1 MARISR
7 EERLSA
13 LKCELGGG
21 KVVSLYDLRGFS
33 RVVVAAGD
41 AEYCVAAVA
50 AAETVREPLV
60 ERGVLVVP
68 VVLPGGDAARGGRPS
83 PTKDDKRFRASPSP
97 WISGRGGSKSRRRRP
112 RWRRGRGCTSVC
124 AWTAACDR
132 AGRGSRPGIDSPSS
146 FPRRIRGVA
155 SWTASTGASAWTRE

>member
-68 VVLPGGDAARGGRPS
+68 VVLPGGDAADAAAVP
-83 PTKDDKRFRASPSP
+83 P
-97 WISGRGGSKSRRRRP
+97 RRRTIKISRLP
-112 RWRRGRGCTSVC
+112 CLRG
-124 AWTAACDR
+124 
-132 AGRGSRPGIDSPSS
+132 
-146 FPRRIRGVA
+146 
-155 SWTASTGASAWTRE
+155 